1 MDKEK
6 SNNKKIKAAVTK
18 KKIYDTANRLFR
30 KYGFDNVSVDSI
42 VEMAGVS
49 KGSFYVHFDSKY
61 SLIAALIADYV
72 NEVDSGYKTYFESF
86 PADSMA
92 SDLIMSLVNKIVDVI
107 TCTIGYDT
115 MRILYEAHLTRTINT
130 DSVLNYSRYLYKIF
144 RNIINHGIQQGEFK
158 KETDVETITR
168 HYILAMRGLTYEW
181 CIRHPDF
188 DLRNQS
194 LEHFEILLTGIKK

>member
-72 NEVDSGYKTYFESF
+72 NEVDSGYKTYLESF

-107 TCTIGYDT
+107 TCTIGYDM